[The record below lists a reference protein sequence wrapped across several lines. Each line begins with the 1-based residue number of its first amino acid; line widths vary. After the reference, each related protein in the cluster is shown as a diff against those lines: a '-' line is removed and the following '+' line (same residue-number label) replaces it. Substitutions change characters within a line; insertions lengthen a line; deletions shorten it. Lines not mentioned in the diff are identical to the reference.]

1 MNIEILFH
9 LFQQIFINMKLYKF
23 CSYPVPFGQTKH
35 SFWYLKPGDLV
46 VHGNICY
53 VYCEFQEHS
62 KHYIFLSG
70 KDSKIVPLCT
80 QELTE
85 YHN

>member
-1 MNIEILFH
+1 MTLSLPVIT
-9 LFQQIFINMKLYKF
+9 NMKLYKF
-23 CSYPVPFGQTKH
+23 CSYPVPFGETKY
-35 SFWYLKPGDLV
+35 SFWCLKPGDLV

-53 VYCEFQEHS
+53 VYCEFVKYS
-62 KHYIFLSG
+62 KYFMFLSG
-70 KDSKIVPLCT
+70 KDNKIVPLYT